1 MKEQVI
7 IAGFGGQ
14 GILLAGIILANAGMK
29 DAREVSWLP
38 SYGPEMRGGTANC
51 HVVISDNQ
59 IGSPIIES
67 PDCTIIMNKPSLHKF
82 EPLLKKDGCMVI
94 NSSLVDVLP
103 EREDISVFRIPANE
117 IALEL
122 GNNKVANMVMLGAY
136 VKARGSVPAKCVE
149 ASISSVLGEKNP
161 KLTELNLIAFNK
173 GIEYIGREYG
183 YQDHKN

>member
-1 MKEQVI
+1 MKEQII

-29 DAREVSWLP
+29 DGRQVSWLP

-51 HVVISDNQ
+51 HVVISDKQ

-67 PDCTIIMNKPSLHKF
+67 PDCAIVMNKPSLHKF
-82 EPLLKKDGCMVI
+82 EPLLKKNGFMII
-94 NSSLVDVLP
+94 NSSLVDILP
-103 EREDISVFRIPANE
+103 QRQDISVFRIPANE

-122 GNNKVANMVMLGAY
+122 GNNKVANMVILGAY
-136 VKARGSVPAKCVE
+136 ITARGTVSIKCVNE
-149 ASISSVLGEKNP
+149 SISTVLGEKNP
-161 KLTELNLIAFNK
+161 KLIQLNLIAFKK

-183 YQDHKN
+183 NQNH